1 MVLDVAVRLIIN
13 LSRTSCILSIFYF
26 SSSSDR
32 PLRRASILSIFFPI
46 LRQTLPII
54 QDISRS
60 YSHYGYS
67 ITPTITTISIN
78 DLLYSV
84 AEQLYTYSR
93 FSQYQGF
100 ILSRCSSLD
109 ANFPTILSRSSVTTR
124 HCSFLQSEISIG
136 VSAVSNFVLQ
146 NSSTQIQ
153 LRVKLQP

>member
-1 MVLDVAVRLIIN
+1 MVLDIAVRLIIN
-13 LSRTSCILSIFYF
+13 LSRTSYILSIFYF

-46 LRQTLPII
+46 SQQTLPII

-60 YSHYGYS
+60 YSYYGYS

-84 AEQLYTYSR
+84 AKQPYTYNR

-100 ILSRCSSLD
+100 ILLRYSSLD
-109 ANFPTILSRSSVTTR
+109 ANFFTILSRSSVTTR
-124 HCSFLQSEISIG
+124 HYSFLQSEISVGI
-136 VSAVSNFVLQ
+136 SAVSDFVLQ
-146 NSSTQIQ
+146 NSLTQIQ
-153 LRVKLQP
+153 PRVKLQP